1 MMEKDC
7 IEADVVDYVSLYYC
21 YRIVVITFPVDKPYC
36 VVETDRSG
44 KYRFR
49 KTKKPGDAL
58 TVHIEISRGTL
69 KKLNFKRILNQ
80 PYIVGKGLLTNKG
93 YSLYIVPQGED
104 EFTYA
109 AERMNSV
116 RKYTYT
122 LRAEDIK
129 DPTHV
134 LKYLLKTK
142 E

>member
-1 MMEKDC
+1 MEKDC

-21 YRIVVITFPVDKPYC
+21 YRIVVITFLVNKPYC

-58 TVHIEISRGTL
+58 VVRIEITKNSL

-80 PYIVGKGLLTNKG
+80 PYITGKGLLTNKG

-109 AERMNSV
+109 PKMNSI

-122 LRAEDIK
+122 LRAKDIK

>member
-1 MMEKDC
+1 MEKDC
-7 IEADVVDYVSLYYC
+7 IEADVIDYVSLYYC
-21 YRIVVITFPVDKPYC
+21 YRIVVITFLVDKPYC
-36 VVETDRSG
+36 VVEADRSG

-58 TVHIEISRGTL
+58 VVQIEITKNSL

-80 PYIVGKGLLTNKG
+80 PYTTGKGLLTTKG
-93 YSLYIVPQGED
+93 YTLYIMPQQES

-109 AERMNSV
+109 PRMNSV